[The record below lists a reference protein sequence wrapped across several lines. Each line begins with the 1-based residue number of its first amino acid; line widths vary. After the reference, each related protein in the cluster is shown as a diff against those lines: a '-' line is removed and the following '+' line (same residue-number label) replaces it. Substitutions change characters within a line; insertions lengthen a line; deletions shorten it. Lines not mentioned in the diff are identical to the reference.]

1 MSPKLQSASRIAVW
15 AFLALAALPAMAA
28 ESLPMPVAR
37 YAELCQASGGA
48 MTTHLSSGVGIVRCA
63 WSDHGRT
70 ECKVGSNT
78 VNICG
83 ISCRSN
89 ACLKENPARYS
100 PRWPLAGGPHS
111 AALPASPGSSTL
123 APSN

>member
-1 MSPKLQSASRIAVW
+1 MRLRTVLVCLLL
-15 AFLALAALPAMAA
+15 LAPPAMAA

-37 YAELCQASGGA
+37 YAELCMQSGGGFTA
-48 MTTHLSSGVGIVRCA
+48 HLSSGIGIVRCA

-83 ISCRSN
+83 ISCQSN
-89 ACLKENPARYS
+89 ACLKANPARYT
-100 PRWPLAGGPHS
+100 PTWPLAGGPNS
-111 AALPASPGSSTL
+111 AALPASPGGTL
-123 APSN
+123 APAN